1 MKSCKTF
8 AAISIF
14 VLITLLL
21 AGTANA
27 EISVALA
34 PSQLHVE
41 ENDEFTLD
49 IVIESDVN
57 VSGAEMELAYDPTL
71 IEVIAITEGNFFK
84 QEGAKTIFSKGT
96 IDNELGAVTNIYSVI
111 MGDDMM
117 LDREAFA
124 TITLQAKDNSG
135 ITYLEMQKVVITNS
149 AGDDLTKTDSVTV
162 SNAEIAV
169 GDVELETQ
177 EIDMGAASEE
187 EEESPKTSQ
196 NSAILAIIA
205 MCCVY
210 IIRTKQ

>member
-71 IEVIAITEGNFFK
+71 IEVVSLSEGRFFK
-84 QEGAKTIFSKGT
+84 QGGQSTIFSKGA
-96 IDNELGAVTNIYSVI
+96 IDNELGTVTNIYSVI
-111 MGDDMM
+111 MGDDML
-117 LDREAFA
+117 LDREVFA
-124 TITLQAKDNSG
+124 TIKLQAKDNSG
-135 ITYLEMQKVVITNS
+135 VSSFEMKNVVITNS
-149 AGDDLTKTDSVTV
+149 AGDNLPITLT
-162 SNAEIAV
+162 NAEIAV
-169 GDVELETQ
+169 GDAELEPQ
-177 EIDMGAASEE
+177 EIDMGAASEK
-187 EEESPKTSQ
+187 ESPKTGQ

-210 IIRTKQ
+210 IFRTKQ